1 MEELTLHHDKI
12 CTKSTEFIFV
22 DSVSEEICDKLV
34 DLYNNPTNLYKVDG
48 KSGYY
53 VEVNNLAK
61 ESLDVCIPPNY
72 NHPTVH
78 QYFDELQKVVNKYT
92 NAFPFSEY
100 SRFSMRE
107 PMQIQ
112 WYPKGGGFKV
122 WHSERINCNIEQ
134 IRRHLVFMT
143 YLNDVTDAGET
154 EWYYQKKK
162 IQPKKGLSV
171 IWPPDFTHTHR
182 GIPSPTQ
189 EKYIVTGWFNF
200 I

>member
-143 YLNDVTDAGET
+143 YLNDVPNGGT
-154 EWYYQKKK
+154 EWYHQDKYVDAV
-162 IQPKKGLSV
+162 KGATV
-171 IWPPDFTHTHR
+171 IWPADWTFTHR
-182 GIPSPTQ
+182 GRVTHEY
-189 EKYIVTGWFNF
+189 EKMIVTGWFEYD
-200 I
+200 